1 MSSILLQVIELPSN
15 LTYLF
20 AAFTIAWAGF
30 FIYAALLS
38 RRQRDV
44 QKDITLLNKTVRSS
58 DAEEELL

>member
-1 MSSILLQVIELPSN
+1 MSSILLQAIELPSN

-44 QKDITLLNKTVRSS
+44 QRDITLLNKAVRSS